1 MVAHPSRIEAGHP
14 MALEL
19 KQAPKLV
26 QQLVITPQLQQAIR
40 LLQLTRLE
48 LVDLIRQEVKE
59 NPLLEESEEGKEY
72 AEAEETVTEQSEA
85 EPIPENQKTQ
95 EVKGE
100 GEGAAEFDWEN
111 YLENY
116 NHGSYVKQSS
126 QESEERPSFENFL
139 TKRTTLSDHLNWQLQ
154 LSHFTDEE
162 QKVGW
167 WIIGNLD
174 EDGYLKISLEDI
186 GSETQLPL
194 EMVERVLR
202 RMQQFDPV
210 GVAARDLKECLLVQL
225 EQLQVRDPVAEK
237 IVAEFLPLLK
247 NRNHPAIARRLGIPL
262 ERVNQAAHLIS
273 KLDPKPGKAYGGDV
287 IQEIVPDVYVYKVEG
302 EYVISL
308 NDEDI
313 PRLKVNQLYRS
324 ILTDGRSVLDGDRKY
339 IQEKLR
345 SALWLIRSI
354 HQRQRTVYKVASSI
368 VKFQRDFLDKGI
380 QFLKPLVL
388 RDVAEDIQMH
398 ESTISRVT
406 NNKYIHTPQGIYEL
420 KFFFNTGITSTQGET
435 LASESVKNLLREI
448 ITKED
453 PRKPYS
459 DEKLVQ
465 ILKEM
470 NIHIARRT
478 ISKYREMMK
487 ILSSNERRKIQ

>member
-1 MVAHPSRIEAGHP
+1 MG
-14 MALEL
+14 LEL
-19 KQAPKLV
+19 KQTPKLV

-48 LVDLIRQEVKE
+48 LVDMITQEMKE
-59 NPLLEESEEGKEY
+59 NPLLEEGEEEEEVAGTEEPVTEKSEE
-72 AEAEETVTEQSEA
+72 
-85 EPIPENQKTQ
+85 EPPPDHEHTL

-100 GEGAAEFDWEN
+100 GEGADEFDWEN

-116 NHGSYVKQSS
+116 NLTSFQRLSRNDGEDK
-126 QESEERPSFENFL
+126 PSFENFL
-139 TKRTTLSDHLNWQLQ
+139 TKSTTLYDHLNWQLL
-154 LSHFTDEE
+154 LSHFTEE
-162 QKVGW
+162 ENKAGT

-174 EDGYLKISLEDI
+174 EDGYLQISLEEVS
-186 GSETQLPL
+186 SEAGLSL
-194 EMVERVLR
+194 EVIEGALHKI
-202 RMQQFDPV
+202 QQFDPP
-210 GVAARDLKECLLVQL
+210 GVAARDLKECLLIQL
-225 EQLQVRDPVAEK
+225 EQMAVRDPLAEK
-237 IVAEFLPLLK
+237 IVEEHLPLLK
-247 NRNHPAIARRLGIPL
+247 NRNHPVIARRLGVSL
-262 ERVNQAAHLIS
+262 DQVNLAAFLIS
-273 KLDPKPGKAYGGDV
+273 KLDPKPGKAFGGEV
-287 IQEIVPDVYVYKVEG
+287 VQGIVPDVYIYKVEG
-302 EYVISL
+302 EYVIYL

-313 PRLKVNQLYRS
+313 PRLKVNPFYRH
-324 ILTDGRSVLDGDRKY
+324 ILAEGQYALEEDKKY

-354 HQRQRTVYKVASSI
+354 HQRQRTIYKVTKSI

-406 NNKYIHTPQGIYEL
+406 HNKYVHTPQGIYEL
-420 KFFFNTGITSTQGET
+420 KFFFNAGITSTGGED
-435 LASESVKNLLREI
+435 LASESVKNLVREI
-448 ITKED
+448 IAKED

-459 DEKLVQ
+459 DEKLVK

-478 ISKYREMMK
+478 IAKYRELMK
-487 ILSSNERRKIQ
+487 ILSSNERRKIS

>member
-1 MVAHPSRIEAGHP
+1 
-14 MALEL
+14 MALEI
-19 KQAPKLV
+19 KQTPKLV

-48 LVDLIRQEVKE
+48 LVDLISQEMKD
-59 NPLLEESEEGKEY
+59 NPLLEEVEEGKEI
-72 AEAEETVTEQSEA
+72 AEAEESLAEKGKEEPRAETE
-85 EPIPENQKTQ
+85 KTP

-100 GEGAAEFDWEN
+100 GEGGDDYDWES

-116 NHGSYVKQSS
+116 NLSPIYRQTS
-126 QESEERPSFENFL
+126 QDGEERPSFENFL
-139 TKRTTLSDHLNWQLQ
+139 TKRTTLSDHLFWQLQ
-154 LSHFTDEE
+154 LSYFTEE
-162 QKVGW
+162 EHQVGTY
-167 WIIGNLD
+167 IIGNLD
-174 EDGYLKISLEDI
+174 EDGYLKVSLEDV
-186 GSETQLPL
+186 SAEMHLPVG
-194 EMVERVLR
+194 EVERVLR
-202 RMQQFDPV
+202 RIQQFDPV
-210 GVAARDLKECLLVQL
+210 GVAARDLKECLLIQL
-225 EQLQVRDPVAEK
+225 EQMAVRDSVAEK
-237 IVAEFLPLLK
+237 IVLEHLSLLK
-247 NRNHPAIARRLGIPL
+247 NRNHPAIARRMGVSL
-262 ERVNQAAHLIS
+262 ERVNQAAFLIS
-273 KLDPKPGKAYGGDV
+273 KLDPKPGKAFGGDV
-287 IQEIVPDVYVYKVEG
+287 IQEIIPDVYVYKVEG
-302 EYVISL
+302 EYVIYL

-313 PRLKVNQLYRS
+313 PRLRVNSFYRN
-324 ILTDGRSVLDGDRKY
+324 ILNDSQVAADGDRKY

-354 HQRQRTVYKVASSI
+354 HQRQRTIYKVATSI

-406 NNKYIHTPQGIYEL
+406 HNKYVHTPQGIYEL

-435 LASESVKNLLREI
+435 MASESVKNLLREI
-448 ITKED
+448 IAKED
-453 PRKPYS
+453 PKKPFS

-487 ILSSNERRKIQ
+487 ILSSNERRKIS